1 METTAKATERL
12 CLELMKGNAGRAIV
26 EMETYLAAWPQQ
38 QTQERLQA
46 VKEDYELMT
55 GYWRRGVD
63 DPQRHEQYMK
73 LLQRIYVLYANI
85 AIYHRQNASSYL
97 TGIYNTSRQQGR
109 TWSVAAIRQEMEN
122 FVSEVAMLELEPEHT
137 RAEKSEG
144 LYKRHQQEMN
154 ALFNYV
160 LTSRMWTDGVGRE
173 FTELLLSPTVDNVD
187 QQLIVSA
194 VMLSAMNQFDVVKF
208 RVLADVYRR
217 SQDEYVRQRA
227 LVGWVLVFNDD
238 WQRVYPEQRE
248 IVTRLLRSE
257 AVCQELTELQ
267 IQLIYALN
275 EEKDTQTIKQEIMP
289 DLLNNSQIKITR
301 DGLIE
306 EREDDPLEDVLHPE
320 LSEQRME
327 QLESSMQ
334 RMMNMERQGADV
346 YFGGFSQMKRYP
358 FFYDTSNWLVPF
370 FVQHPDI
377 AQFVKKQKNNRF
389 LESLMQRGP
398 FCNSDKYSFFIAFQE
413 VMGQFPA
420 SIRELTEYGEAS
432 LGEMER
438 LEEHTTAAYI
448 RRIYLMDLYR
458 FYRLFPNRSSL
469 KNPFEQDSR
478 HHCELVFFSKL
489 QFMHT
494 PLEPYK
500 REIVRVLL
508 RYGYD
513 IEAESL
519 LDTFP
524 PEMRDVQFFLWTHDY
539 DEALQLDPNNEKALA
554 GDAREAFAKECYDQ
568 AADDYDRLML
578 LQPEKMSY
586 RLNKAVCL
594 VKLGDYE
601 DALKLLYQ
609 LNYEHADDDNVNRV
623 LAWTLT
629 CDGKLEQAEKMY
641 QQLTAAEQ
649 PVGEDFLN
657 YGYCLW
663 LLGRIEEAARC
674 FKRDLEL
681 TGHAYDFPFDTLD
694 EEWLKQKGF
703 SEMDIN
709 MMETLIQSLS

>member
-12 CLELMKGNAGRAIV
+12 CLELMKGNAGRAIA

-55 GYWRRGVD
+55 GYWRRGVE
-63 DPQRHEQYMK
+63 DPQRAEQYMR

-97 TGIYNTSRQQGR
+97 TGIYKASRQQGR

-144 LYKRHQQEMN
+144 LYKQHQHDMN

-208 RVLADVYRR
+208 RVLAEVYRR

-248 IVTRLLRSE
+248 MVTRLLRSE
-257 AVCQELTELQ
+257 TVCQELTELQ

-320 LSEQRME
+320 LSEQRIIVCIICI
-327 QLESSMQ
+327 
-334 RMMNMERQGADV
+334 ER
-346 YFGGFSQMKRYP
+346 
-358 FFYDTSNWLVPF
+358 
-370 FVQHPDI
+370 
-377 AQFVKKQKNNRF
+377 
-389 LESLMQRGP
+389 
-398 FCNSDKYSFFIAFQE
+398 
-413 VMGQFPA
+413 
-420 SIRELTEYGEAS
+420 
-432 LGEMER
+432 
-438 LEEHTTAAYI
+438 
-448 RRIYLMDLYR
+448 
-458 FYRLFPNRSSL
+458 
-469 KNPFEQDSR
+469 
-478 HHCELVFFSKL
+478 
-489 QFMHT
+489 
-494 PLEPYK
+494 
-500 REIVRVLL
+500 
-508 RYGYD
+508 
-513 IEAESL
+513 
-519 LDTFP
+519 
-524 PEMRDVQFFLWTHDY
+524 
-539 DEALQLDPNNEKALA
+539 
-554 GDAREAFAKECYDQ
+554 
-568 AADDYDRLML
+568 
-578 LQPEKMSY
+578 
-586 RLNKAVCL
+586 
-594 VKLGDYE
+594 
-601 DALKLLYQ
+601 
-609 LNYEHADDDNVNRV
+609 
-623 LAWTLT
+623 
-629 CDGKLEQAEKMY
+629 
-641 QQLTAAEQ
+641 
-649 PVGEDFLN
+649 
-657 YGYCLW
+657 
-663 LLGRIEEAARC
+663 
-674 FKRDLEL
+674 KRD
-681 TGHAYDFPFDTLD
+681 
-694 EEWLKQKGF
+694 
-703 SEMDIN
+703 
-709 MMETLIQSLS
+709 SLANI